1 MKKLI
6 PSLLAVVMVL
16 SLTTIPAFAA
26 SVSDFTDSDYLTMSA
41 KDYYTLRDVSQN
53 KNGSY
58 YQSGD
63 STVNLQGVK
72 WKDTAKV
79 IYGESNAYGGIPG
92 VKGNGVWNF
101 SANPDT
107 SVKAIKFPA
116 SVVILGVQT
125 LDGRDAVTSINFS
138 ELTNL
143 KYIGISAF
151 NRTKITTA
159 DLSSTKVINID
170 DGAFMA
176 GTQATLTTFTAPST
190 LKRIGED
197 VFANQTRVTLNLNEG
212 LEIIGDGALKDAPG
226 TTIPSTVKEM
236 GKNALN
242 ASKTYKVYK
251 NSYAEQYC
259 KDNSI
264 KYVYTDNTSP
274 TNPTTPT
281 TPTTPTNFPAMD
293 YTKQI
298 GPVTFSN
305 YVSHREFTGRD
316 ANNKDVTVTLVN
328 ISKDGCMRADKDNT
342 EFRFWW
348 SGSGGWNAND
358 NATHKNDITTDSGAL
373 NGDWR
378 TETLKMWNITPYATT
393 KSNGT
398 WSKGLTWQFGYDAEY
413 IGHNNFKITVE
424 QGGQKYLYYVVVG
437 TDKPTGTSTTP
448 TTPTTPATTATANPT
463 TSKVTVNGKAVS
475 FDAYNINSNNYFKLR
490 DIAQIIRGTDK
501 QFNVTWDGTKNAI
514 NLVSNTAYKTVGG
527 ELKVGDG
534 KVKNATLS
542 TSTIYKDGVEVSL
555 TAYNINGNNYFKL
568 RDLGETFNFDVSWD
582 GVNNTVVVDTS
593 KGYTAE

>member
-6 PSLLAVVMVL
+6 SNLLAVVMVL

-26 SVSDFTDSDYLTMSA
+26 TSVSDFTDSDYLNMSGE
-41 KDYYTLRDVSQN
+41 DYGAMRSMSKN
-53 KNGSY
+53 KKGVEW
-58 YQSGD
+58 QSGA
-63 STVNLQGVK
+63 T
-72 WKDTAKV
+72 V
-79 IYGESNAYGGIPG
+79 IYGESDMFGGIRG
-92 VKGNGVWNF
+92 LKGDGIWDV
-101 SANPDT
+101 SAYPDT
-107 SVKAIKFPA
+107 SVKSINFPS
-116 SVVILGVQT
+116 SVVILGIQT
-125 LDGRDAVTSINFS
+125 LDGRDAVTSINFN

-143 KYIGISAF
+143 KYIGTGAF
-151 NRTKITTA
+151 NRTQITTA
-159 DLSSTKVINID
+159 DLSNTKVVNID

-176 GTQATLTTFTAPST
+176 GTQPTLSTFTAPST
-190 LKRIGED
+190 LKRIGVD
-197 VFANQTRVTLNLNEG
+197 TFVNQTRVTLKLNEG
-212 LEIIGDGALKDAPG
+212 LEIIDDGALRDAPG

-242 ASKTYKVYK
+242 SSTTYKVYK

-259 KDNSI
+259 KDNNI

-274 TNPTTPT
+274 TNPTNPT
-281 TPTTPTNFPAMD
+281 TPTDPTTPPATNFPTME
-293 YTKQI
+293 YIKTL

-305 YVSHREFTGRD
+305 YISSREFTGRD

-328 ISKDGCMRADKDNT
+328 ISDKGSMRADKDNT

-358 NATHKNDITTDSGAL
+358 NSKHKNDITTDSGAW
-373 NGDWR
+373 NGDWA

-398 WSKGLTWQFGYDAEY
+398 WSKGLTWQFNYNAEY
-413 IGHNNFKITVE
+413 INQNTFKITVE
-424 QGGQKYLYYVVVG
+424 QGGQKYLYYVAVS
-437 TDKPTGTSTTP
+437 TDKPTGSNTTP
-448 TTPTTPATTATANPT
+448 TTPTNPTTPTTKATANPT
-463 TSKVTVNGKAVS
+463 NSKVTVNGKVVA
-475 FDAYNINSNNYFKLR
+475 FDAYNINNNNYFKLR

-501 QFNVTWDGTKNAI
+501 QFNVTWDGSKNAI
-514 NLVSNTAYKTVGG
+514 NLISKTAYKTVGG
-527 ELKVGDG
+527 ELKAGDG

-542 TSTIYKDGVEVSL
+542 TSTIYKDGVAVTL

>member
-1 MKKLI
+1 MKKLFS
-6 PSLLAVVMVL
+6 SLLAVVMVL
-16 SLTTIPAFAA
+16 SLSTTAFAA
-26 SVSDFTDSDYLTMSA
+26 TSVSDFTDEDYLTMSDE
-41 KDYYTLRDVSQN
+41 DYGAMRDVSQN
-53 KNGSY
+53 KNGTY
-58 YQSGD
+58 YKSGD
-63 STVNLQGVK
+63 TTVNLQGVK
-72 WKDTAKV
+72 WQDTAKV
-79 IYGESNAYGGIPG
+79 IYGESNAFGGIRG
-92 VKGNGVWNF
+92 LKGNGVWNF

-107 SVKAIKFPA
+107 SVKSIKFPT

-190 LKRIGED
+190 LKRLGTD

-242 ASKTYKVYK
+242 ASKTYKVTK

-264 KYVYTDNTSP
+264 KYIYTDNTSP

-281 TPTTPTNFPAMD
+281 DPTTPSTSTNFPTME
-293 YTKQI
+293 YTKTF

-305 YVSHREFTGRD
+305 YVSHMDRNLTD
-316 ANNKDVTVTLVN
+316 ANGNKINVTWVK
-328 ISKDGCMRADKDNT
+328 ISDKGCMRADKDNT
-342 EFRFWW
+342 EFIYWW
-348 SGSGGWNAND
+348 VGGWGND
-358 NATHKNDITTDSGAL
+358 GVNHDNGSHHSSAIGTDYGAW

-378 TETLKMWNITPYATT
+378 TETLEMWNITPYATT

-398 WSKGLTWQFGYDAEY
+398 WSKGLTWQFGYNAEY
-413 IGHNNFKITVE
+413 TNQNSFTITVE
-424 QGGQKYLYYVVVG
+424 QGGQKSYFYVTVVTG
-437 TDKPTGTSTTP
+437 APTGTPDTTAP
-448 TTPTTPATTATANPT
+448 TTN
-463 TSKVTVNGKAVS
+463 SKVIVNGDSVL
-475 FDAYNINSNNYFKLR
+475 FDAYNINDNNYFKLR
-490 DIAQIIRGTDK
+490 DIAYVVSGSAK
-501 QFNVTWDGTKNAI
+501 QFNVTWDGSKNAI
-514 NLVSNTAYKTVGG
+514 NLISNQAYEYIGG
-527 ELKVGDG
+527 EMISGDG
-534 KVKNATLS
+534 TNKPYTLNSS
-542 TSTIYKDGVEVSL
+542 TVYKDGVEVVL
-555 TAYNINGNNYFKL
+555 TAYTINDNNYFKL
-568 RDLGETFNFDVSWD
+568 RDLGKTFNFSVTWD
-582 GVNNTVVVDTS
+582 GESNSIVIDTT
-593 KGYTAE
+593 KDYIEE